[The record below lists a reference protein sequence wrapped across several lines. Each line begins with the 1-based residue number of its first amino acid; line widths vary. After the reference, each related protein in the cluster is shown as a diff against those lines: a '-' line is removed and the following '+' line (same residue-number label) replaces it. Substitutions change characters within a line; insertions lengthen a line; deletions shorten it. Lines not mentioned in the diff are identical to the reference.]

1 MPTVIRSIAGEW
13 HRRDLVP
20 LVCLP
25 AISTSIALVFELI
38 LGDLH
43 ERLGI
48 LVKGGFASGS
58 IRCVTD
64 RFCDDGASC
73 EKASI
78 GERFVEFSPPLFE
91 DLLSR
96 IYIETRNRTQAAK
109 AEAAEIDLHTKK
121 ENLISR
127 DRPLPN
133 MQRPTFGCWSWATP
147 VIRTV

>member
-13 HRRDLVP
+13 HRGDLVP

-91 DLLSR
+91 DLLSESTLKR
-96 IYIETRNRTQAAK
+96 VTELRQQK
-109 AEAAEIDLHTKK
+109 QK
-121 ENLISR
+121 
-127 DRPLPN
+127 LPKSICI
-133 MQRPTFGCWSWATP
+133 QRRK
-147 VIRTV
+147 I